1 MYYLIKGEIIDYT
14 KHYQILVSTSALV
27 KNINPIEDEGG
38 GGGKKAPS
46 PTSFSPITSTNVGIR
61 PQKCLTFSFN
71 SFDKLV

>member
-38 GGGKKAPS
+38 WGQKG
-46 PTSFSPITSTNVGIR
+46 PIPDQFFPYNLYKR
-61 PQKCLTFSFN
+61 RN
-71 SFDKLV
+71 